1 MYGDASGGGLMARYV
16 TFFSYTGEAAARM
29 VERPAD
35 REAAARAVIHAAGG
49 RLEAFYW
56 MFGAHDGLAI
66 YEVPDAVT
74 AAATSLAVAGTGLMR
89 SIETHQLLDAQE
101 ALLALEQAARLA
113 PAYRPPGTDWRED
126 YDALG

>member
-1 MYGDASGGGLMARYV
+1 MPRYL

-29 VERPAD
+29 VDRPAD
-35 REAAARAVIHAAGG
+35 RATAARGVIEAAGG

-56 MFGAHDGLAI
+56 MFGEHDGLAI

-74 AAATSLAVAGTGLMR
+74 AGAVALAVATAGMVSDLT
-89 SIETHQLLDAQE
+89 THQLLDADE
-101 ALLALEQAARLA
+101 IRLALERAASLA
-113 PAYRPPGTDWRED
+113 PAYRPPGAPWRED